1 MKNLFYFVPPQNVV
15 IAIGCCGVFV
25 WTLMGDLGLFKA
37 FLVGSVFFL
46 LAAVNPLRT
55 FISKPLTQHAWAL
68 IAVKEHIP
76 ELKDDLIARTIDFAM
91 RNPHTVKHPLK
102 EGLPMELIAFNSLQR
117 AGTKYGPH
125 GAAMIKR
132 IDKLKKKLGYEVEER
147 DE

>member
-15 IAIGCCGVFV
+15 IVIGCCGVFV
-25 WTLMGDLGLFKA
+25 WSLMGDLGFFKA

-46 LAAVNPLRT
+46 LAAVNPLR
-55 FISKPLTQHAWAL
+55 KHAWAL

-102 EGLPMELIAFNSLQR
+102 EGLPMQLIAFNSLQR
-117 AGTKYGPH
+117 AGAKYGPH

>member
-1 MKNLFYFVPPQNVV
+1 MKYLFYFVPPQNVV
-15 IAIGCCGVFV
+15 IACGCCGVFV
-25 WTLMGDLGLFKA
+25 WSLIGDLGIFKA

-55 FISKPLTQHAWAL
+55 FISKPLTEHAFAL

-91 RNPHTVKHPLK
+91 RNPHTVKQPLK
-102 EGLPMELIAFNSLQR
+102 QGLPMQLIAFNSLQR
-117 AGTKYGPH
+117 AGGKYGPH
-125 GAAMIKR
+125 GADMIKR
-132 IDKLKKKLGYEVEER
+132 INKLKKKFGYEVDER